1 MPARGRQRLRAEKK
15 LKPKDHCFT
24 GLILII
30 GLLGNGIVLAVIS
43 NLRRRGHK
51 TSVQLFLVNLAVSDL
66 MVCLLCIP
74 LTIFINFYYPN
85 KIAERD
91 VGFCKLARVTQVK
104 ILMYNVLTVTISED
118 LVEVIVVTPLIKQN
132 N

>member
-1 MPARGRQRLRAEKK
+1 M
-15 LKPKDHCFT
+15 
-24 GLILII
+24 
-30 GLLGNGIVLAVIS
+30 VAVIS

-74 LTIFINFYYPN
+74 LTIFVNFYYPN

-91 VGFCKLARVTQVK
+91 VGFCKLARVMQAK
-104 ILMYNVLTVTISED
+104 ILMYILLTVTISED
-118 LVEVIVVTPLIKQN
+118 LVELIGDDITNQAN
-132 N
+132 